1 MVTSEKSYA
10 STASGSNGSGR
21 PAPEMPV
28 ILGSLAV
35 IVAVVLVVFRFVPN
49 PLPDVDGEFIGLL
62 MLFTLFGAIVLGFPI
77 AQTLMVVS
85 FAFGYWALGDTVFNL
100 FTLQSF
106 GTMDEVTLAAI
117 PLFVFMGYLLEQA
130 GLMDR
135 LFRALQLSMAN
146 LRGSLYLAVI
156 SAATIF
162 AAATGIVGASVTLI
176 GLMAI
181 PSMTKSGYDTRLSA
195 GAITA
200 GGTLGIL
207 IPPSIM
213 LVVMGPQL
221 GESVLDLFAAAIFPG
236 LILSGLYIA
245 YAMIRSYKNP
255 ELGPPLAESE
265 RTLQGAAV
273 IKEIVIG
280 IIPPVVLIAATL
292 GSILAGV
299 ATATEG
305 SAMGALGAF
314 LLALVTGN
322 LNLKMMTGSL
332 RATLSTTSM
341 IMILVVAS
349 NFFGAV
355 FSTAGSASYMAEALV
370 DLDFHWSIML
380 FLILAL
386 IFVLAW
392 PLEWVPIVLIFVPIL
407 LPVVDAYGFN
417 KLWFGILVAVTL
429 QTAWLSPPVALSA
442 YFLKGVA
449 PHWDLKDIYAGMF
462 QFMGLQVV
470 GLLLVVLIPQLAL
483 WLPGI
488 IQNN

>member
-1 MVTSEKSYA
+1 MIDA
-10 STASGSNGSGR
+10 
-21 PAPEMPV
+21 
-28 ILGSLAV
+28 
-35 IVAVVLVVFRFVPN
+35 IVNL
-49 PLPDVDGEFIGLL
+49 DGQWIGLI
-62 MLFTLFGAIVLGFPI
+62 MLFSLFGAIIAGFPV

-85 FAFGYWALGDTVFNL
+85 FGFGYWALGSTTFNL

-135 LFRALQLSMAN
+135 LFGSLQMAMAN

-181 PSMTKSGYDTRLSA
+181 PSMTRSGYDTRLSA

-213 LVVMGPQL
+213 LVVMGPQMKL
-221 GESVLDLFAAAIFPG
+221 NVLDLFAAALFPG
-236 LILSGLYIA
+236 LILSLLYIA
-245 YAMIRSYKNP
+245 YAMIRSYLKP
-255 ELGPPLAESE
+255 ELGPPLPEEE
-265 RTLQGAAV
+265 RTLKGKAV
-273 IKEIVIG
+273 AKEIVLG
-280 IIPPVVLIAATL
+280 IVPPLVLILATL
-292 GSILAGV
+292 GSIVGGI
-299 ATATEG
+299 ATTTEG

-314 LLALVTGN
+314 ALAGITGN
-322 LNLKMMTGSL
+322 LNMKMMTSSL
-332 RATLSTTSM
+332 MATLSTTSM

-355 FSTAGSASYMAEALV
+355 FSTAGSARFMADTLV
-370 DLDFHWSIML
+370 DLNLHWGIML

-407 LPVVDAYGFN
+407 LPVVDEYGFD
-417 KLWFGILVAVTL
+417 KLWFAILVAVTL

-449 PHWDLKDIYAGMF
+449 PHWDLKDIYAGMM

-470 GLLLVVLIPQLAL
+470 GLIIVVLFPAVAL
-483 WLPGI
+483 WLPEV
-488 IQNN
+488 IQGWRG